1 MTEDELRHKY
11 LELQKRHKEVRS
23 RLAEKILENRELSR
37 RVAKQDMDLRSMQD
51 LINLYEKRA
60 KVKVIEGNYDFCDDK
75 VAEALSKSIID
86 CNFSTRIR
94 SAFRA
99 ADIEYMG
106 DLVQYKPEQ
115 FLKFRNLGQK
125 AVEEIESVVKSLG
138 LKFGMKVVY
147 DADLDTYLIKK

>member
-60 KVKVIEGNYDFCDDK
+60 KVKVIEGNYDFC
-75 VAEALSKSIID
+75 
-86 CNFSTRIR
+86 F
-94 SAFRA
+94 F
-99 ADIEYMG
+99 
-106 DLVQYKPEQ
+106 
-115 FLKFRNLGQK
+115 
-125 AVEEIESVVKSLG
+125 
-138 LKFGMKVVY
+138 
-147 DADLDTYLIKK
+147 